1 MSKIIFISGP
11 SGSGKTSLANELL
24 KKLNGKASILSQ
36 DDYYYDISN
45 LSEEKRKE
53 TNFDHPN
60 SIDMKRLINDIKKL
74 NNNQS
79 ISIPT
84 YNYVT
89 NGYDYSKMKHIL
101 NKPFIIIEGIH
112 LFYDENLRK
121 LSDKSIFL
129 HIDLDIC
136 FIRRLQRDI
145 KERGFTIEKSIKIY
159 ISNVRPMYEKYI
171 YPMRKYVDMEIKY
184 EKQKN
189 KNFINEI
196 YNYIIL

>member
-1 MSKIIFISGP
+1 MIIIMIYQIYQI
-11 SGSGKTSLANELL
+11 
-24 KKLNGKASILSQ
+24 KK
-36 DDYYYDISN
+36 
-45 LSEEKRKE
+45 EKK

-121 LSDKSIFL
+121 L
-129 HIDLDIC
+129 
-136 FIRRLQRDI
+136 
-145 KERGFTIEKSIKIY
+145 
-159 ISNVRPMYEKYI
+159 M
-171 YPMRKYVDMEIKY
+171 
-184 EKQKN
+184 
-189 KNFINEI
+189 INL
-196 YNYIIL
+196 YF